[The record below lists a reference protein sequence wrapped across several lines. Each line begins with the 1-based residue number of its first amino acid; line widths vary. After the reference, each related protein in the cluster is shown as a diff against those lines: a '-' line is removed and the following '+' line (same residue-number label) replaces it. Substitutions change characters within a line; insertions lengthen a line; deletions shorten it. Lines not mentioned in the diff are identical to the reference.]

1 MLLIERLDRHE
12 RYAYTL
18 NDSRAVWICTAKR
31 NYEELTMTR
40 IDRQTRDENF
50 ARPLAVLVWTLVLW
64 LAFPAAPA
72 RAEKFIIAWSAVS
85 ALNSPFWVMN
95 DAGLLKQEGLDME
108 LVYIASS
115 PTVARATLAGDIVL
129 SGANS
134 QVIVDA
140 GLNGG
145 DLVAMGAITN
155 VVAFYIMAA
164 PEIKSVA
171 DLRGKM
177 VGVTRFG
184 ASTDFGMRMLLSK
197 YGLEAVKDVPFI
209 QIGGMPEL
217 AAALSK
223 KTVFAAPMSQPMV
236 YLAEKAGMRMLANLA
251 KEDIPFMHI
260 GLTTSKRWIRENR
273 RAAKA
278 FVRAYGRAI
287 HFMHNRKEETR
298 KIFAK
303 YTKINDA
310 GMLDGSIQYGYDF
323 MEKIPFVK
331 PQAFQVTLDQI
342 AKANPKA
349 KQAKPEQFFDNS
361 LVQEL
366 VDEGFFAKLWSKSS

>member
-1 MLLIERLDRHE
+1 MTNCRTNARVVLCYVAASMLL
-12 RYAYTL
+12 
-18 NDSRAVWICTAKR
+18 
-31 NYEELTMTR
+31 
-40 IDRQTRDENF
+40 F
-50 ARPLAVLVWTLVLW
+50 PGLVG
-64 LAFPAAPA
+64 
-72 RAEKFIIAWSAVS
+72 AEKFVIAWSAVS

-95 DAGLLKQEGLDME
+95 DAGFLKQEGLDME

-115 PTVARATLAGDIVL
+115 PTVARATLAGEIVI

-134 QVIVDA
+134 QVIVDV
-140 GLNGG
+140 GLAGG

-155 VVAFYIMAA
+155 VVAFYVMAA
-164 PEIKSVA
+164 PEIKNVM
-171 DLRGKM
+171 DLKGKV

-197 YGLEAVKDVPFI
+197 YGLEAAKDVPFI

-236 YLAEKAGMRMLANLA
+236 YVAQQAGMKMLANLA
-251 KEDIPFMHI
+251 KEEIPFMHI
-260 GLTTSKRWIRENR
+260 GLTTSKKWVREHR
-273 RAAKA
+273 PQAKA
-278 FVRAYGRAI
+278 FIRAYGRSI
-287 HFMHNRKEETR
+287 HFMHTRKEQTR
-298 KIFAK
+298 SIFAK
-303 YTKINDA
+303 YTKINDV

-331 PQAFQVTLDQI
+331 AQAFQVTLDQI
-342 AKANPKA
+342 AKTNPKA

-366 VDEGFFAKLWSKSS
+366 IDEGFFTTLWGRNP

>member
-1 MLLIERLDRHE
+1 MTKVSIGQMRRRLFCCR
-12 RYAYTL
+12 RVIF
-18 NDSRAVWICTAKR
+18 RAVLIVCGI
-31 NYEELTMTR
+31 LP
-40 IDRQTRDENF
+40 
-50 ARPLAVLVWTLVLW
+50 PLPQCVQ
-64 LAFPAAPA
+64 
-72 RAEKFIIAWSAVS
+72 AEKFVIAWSAVS

-140 GLNGG
+140 GLNGA

-164 PEIKSVA
+164 PEIKKVT
-171 DLRGKM
+171 DLKGKV

-184 ASTDFGMRMLLSK
+184 ASTDFGMRMLLAK
-197 YGLEAVKDVPFI
+197 YGLEAAKDVPFI

-236 YLAEKAGMRMLANLA
+236 YLAQKAGLHMLANLA

-260 GLTTSKRWIRENR
+260 GLTTSKRWIREHR
-273 RAAKA
+273 PAAKA
-278 FVRAYGRAI
+278 FIRAYGRSI
-287 HFMHNRKEETR
+287 HFMHTRKEETR

-303 YTKINDA
+303 YTKITDLA
-310 GMLDGSIQYGYDF
+310 MLDGSIQYGYDF
-323 MEKIPFVK
+323 MEKIPLVK
-331 PQAFQVTLDQI
+331 SQAFQVTLEQI
-342 AKANPKA
+342 AKTNPRA
-349 KQAKPEQFFDNS
+349 RQAKPEQFFDNS

-366 VDEGFFAKLWSKSS
+366 VDEGFFEKLWGKTPQ

>member
-1 MLLIERLDRHE
+1 MRKLKGEKIPRPFRIVKRSVQMLTGAAIFVSSLLILP
-12 RYAYTL
+12 
-18 NDSRAVWICTAKR
+18 
-31 NYEELTMTR
+31 
-40 IDRQTRDENF
+40 F
-50 ARPLAVLVWTLVLW
+50 LAHG
-64 LAFPAAPA
+64 
-72 RAEKFIIAWSAVS
+72 EKFIIAWSAVS

-95 DAGLLKQEGLDME
+95 DAGFLKREGLDME

-115 PTVARATLAGDIVL
+115 PTVARATLAGDIVI

-134 QVIVDA
+134 QVIVDV
-140 GLNGG
+140 GLGGG

-155 VVAFYIMAA
+155 VVAFYVMAA

-171 DLRGKM
+171 DLKGKV

-197 YGLEAVKDVPFI
+197 YGLEAAKDVPFI

-236 YLAEKAGMRMLANLA
+236 YVAQQAGMRMLANLA
-251 KEDIPFMHI
+251 KEEIPFMHI
-260 GLTTSKRWIRENR
+260 GLTTSKKWVREHR
-273 RAAKA
+273 PQAKA
-278 FVRAYGRAI
+278 FIRAYGRAI
-287 HFMHNRKEETR
+287 QFMHSRKEETR
-298 KIFAK
+298 AIFAK
-303 YTKINDA
+303 YTKINDPA
-310 GMLDGSIQYGYDF
+310 MLDGSIQYGYDF
-323 MEKIPFVK
+323 MEKIPLVK
-331 PQAFQVTLDQI
+331 AQAFQVTLDQI
-342 AKANPKA
+342 AKTNPKA

-366 VDEGFFAKLWSKSS
+366 VDEGFFTKLWGKNP

>member
-1 MLLIERLDRHE
+1 MAKIRELARLQLFFTALRSGVKLAANLILLTGAMLLCP
-12 RYAYTL
+12 
-18 NDSRAVWICTAKR
+18 V
-31 NYEELTMTR
+31 
-40 IDRQTRDENF
+40 F
-50 ARPLAVLVWTLVLW
+50 ADAQRFVV
-64 LAFPAAPA
+64 
-72 RAEKFIIAWSAVS
+72 AWSAVS

-95 DAGLLKQEGLDME
+95 DAGFWKQEGLDIQ

-115 PTVARATLAGDIVL
+115 PTVARATLAGEIVL

-134 QVIVDA
+134 QVIVDV
-140 GLNGG
+140 GLGGG

-155 VVAFYIMAA
+155 VVAFYVMAA
-164 PEIKSVA
+164 PEVKRVS
-171 DLRGKM
+171 DLKGKV

-197 YGLEAVKDVPFI
+197 YGLEPAKNVPFI

-236 YLAEKAGMRMLANLA
+236 YLAQQAGMRMIANLA
-251 KEDIPFMHI
+251 KEEIPFMHI
-260 GLTTSKRWIRENR
+260 GLTTSRKWIREHR
-273 RAAKA
+273 PQAKA
-278 FVRAYGRAI
+278 FVRAYARAL
-287 HFMHNRKEETR
+287 HFMHTRREETR
-298 KIFAK
+298 SIFAK
-303 YTKINDA
+303 YTRINDQ

-323 MEKIPFVK
+323 MEKIPLVK
-331 PQAFQVTLDQI
+331 PQAFQVTLDQV
-342 AKANPKA
+342 AKSNPKA

-366 VDEGFFAKLWSKSS
+366 IDEGFFAKLWGKNPQ

>member
-1 MLLIERLDRHE
+1 MKHDRTVEAGHLV
-12 RYAYTL
+12 R
-18 NDSRAVWICTAKR
+18 RGGW
-31 NYEELTMTR
+31 
-40 IDRQTRDENF
+40 
-50 ARPLAVLVWTLVLW
+50 LAVFCAFLVSAVFTVS
-64 LAFPAAPA
+64 PA
-72 RAEKFIIAWSAVS
+72 RAEKFVIAWSAVS

-95 DAGLLKQEGLDME
+95 DAGLLKQEGLDMQ

-115 PTVARATLAGDIVL
+115 PTVAQATLAGDIVL

-164 PEIKSVA
+164 PEIKTVA

-217 AAALSK
+217 AGALWK
-223 KTVFAAPMSQPMV
+223 KTLFAAPMSNRLNHGASTMMLRGAQSPALTWTQ
-236 YLAEKAGMRMLANLA
+236 LAELAG
-251 KEDIPFMHI
+251 
-260 GLTTSKRWIRENR
+260 
-273 RAAKA
+273 
-278 FVRAYGRAI
+278 AI
-287 HFMHNRKEETR
+287 
-298 KIFAK
+298 
-303 YTKINDA
+303 
-310 GMLDGSIQYGYDF
+310 
-323 MEKIPFVK
+323 
-331 PQAFQVTLDQI
+331 
-342 AKANPKA
+342 
-349 KQAKPEQFFDNS
+349 
-361 LVQEL
+361 
-366 VDEGFFAKLWSKSS
+366 

>member
-1 MLLIERLDRHE
+1 MLKLSARMLGV
-12 RYAYTL
+12 A
-18 NDSRAVWICTAKR
+18 
-31 NYEELTMTR
+31 
-40 IDRQTRDENF
+40 F
-50 ARPLAVLVWTLVLW
+50 AMMLFCSPVN
-64 LAFPAAPA
+64 
-72 RAEKFIIAWSAVS
+72 AEKFVIAWSAVS

-115 PTVARATLAGDIVL
+115 PTVARATLAGDIVI

-134 QVIVDA
+134 QVIVDV

-164 PEIKSVA
+164 PEIKTVT
-171 DLRGKM
+171 DLRGKV

-197 YGLEAVKDVPFI
+197 YGLEAAKDVPFI

-217 AAALSK
+217 AAALSQ

-236 YLAEKAGMRMLANLA
+236 YLAQKAGMRMLANLA

-260 GLTTSKRWIRENR
+260 GLTTSKRWIREHR
-273 RAAKA
+273 PQAKA
-278 FVRAYGRAI
+278 FIRAYGRAI
-287 HFMHNRKEETR
+287 HFMHTRKEQT
-298 KIFAK
+298 KAIFAK

-310 GMLDGSIQYGYDF
+310 GMLDGSLQYGYDF

-331 PQAFQVTLDQI
+331 AQAFQVTLDQI
-342 AKANPKA
+342 ARTNPKA

-366 VDEGFFAKLWSKSS
+366 VDEGFFTKLWGKKP

>member
-1 MLLIERLDRHE
+1 MNKAIFFALVFMSILLG
-12 RYAYTL
+12 
-18 NDSRAVWICTAKR
+18 SRAH
-31 NYEELTMTR
+31 
-40 IDRQTRDENF
+40 
-50 ARPLAVLVWTLVLW
+50 
-64 LAFPAAPA
+64 
-72 RAEKFIIAWSAVS
+72 AEKFVIAWSAVS

-95 DAGLLKQEGLDME
+95 DADLLKQEGLDME

-140 GLNGG
+140 GLNGA

-155 VVAFYIMAA
+155 VVAFYVMAA
-164 PEIKSVA
+164 PEIKTVN
-171 DLRGKM
+171 DLKGKV

-197 YGLEAVKDVPFI
+197 YGLEPSKEVPMI

-236 YLAEKAGMRMLANLA
+236 YLAQQAGMRMIANLA
-251 KEDIPFMHI
+251 KEEIPFMHI
-260 GLTTSKRWIRENR
+260 GLTTSKKWVREHR
-273 RAAKA
+273 PQAKA
-278 FVRAYGRAI
+278 FIRAYGRAI
-287 HFMHNRKEETR
+287 YFMHTRKEETR

-303 YTKINDA
+303 YTKINDP

-323 MEKIPFVK
+323 MEKVPLVK
-331 PQAFQVTLDQI
+331 TAAFQVTLDQI
-342 AKANPKA
+342 AKTNPKA

-366 VDEGFFAKLWSKSS
+366 IDEGFFAKLWGKNPQ

>member
-1 MLLIERLDRHE
+1 MVEIGVDVTKARNRFLAGLLIIV
-12 RYAYTL
+12 T
-18 NDSRAVWICTAKR
+18 
-31 NYEELTMTR
+31 
-40 IDRQTRDENF
+40 
-50 ARPLAVLVWTLVLW
+50 AVLSL
-64 LAFPAAPA
+64 APA
-72 RAEKFIIAWSAVS
+72 VARAQKAVIAWSAVS

-95 DAGLLKQEGLDME
+95 DAGLWKQEGLDME

-134 QVIVDA
+134 QVIVDV
-140 GLNGG
+140 GLQGG

-155 VVAFYIMAA
+155 VVAFYVMAA
-164 PEIKSVA
+164 PEVKTVT
-171 DLRGKM
+171 DLKGKL

-184 ASTDFGMRMLLSK
+184 ASTDFGMRMLLTK
-197 YGLEAVKDVPFI
+197 YDLEPVKDVPFI

-223 KTVFAAPMSQPMV
+223 KTVYAAPMSQPMV
-236 YLAEKAGMRMLANLA
+236 YLAQQAGMRMIANLA

-260 GLTTSKRWIRENR
+260 GLTTSRKWVREHR
-273 RAAKA
+273 TQAKA
-278 FVRAYGRAI
+278 FIRAYGRAL
-287 HFMHNRKEETR
+287 HFMHNRQEETR
-298 KIFAK
+298 AIFAK
-303 YTKINDA
+303 YTKINDR

-323 MEKIPFVK
+323 MEKIPLVK

-342 AKANPKA
+342 ARNNPKA

-366 VDEGFFAKLWSKSS
+366 VDEGFFARLWGKNL

>member
-1 MLLIERLDRHE
+1 MPKLIKFFLAHFVSIATAHNRIRSCLVIIATALSLL
-12 RYAYTL
+12 
-18 NDSRAVWICTAKR
+18 
-31 NYEELTMTR
+31 
-40 IDRQTRDENF
+40 
-50 ARPLAVLVWTLVLW
+50 
-64 LAFPAAPA
+64 PASAQ
-72 RAEKFIIAWSAVS
+72 AEKFVIAWSAVS

-95 DAGLLKQEGLDME
+95 DVGFLKQEGLDME

-140 GLNGG
+140 GLNGA

-155 VVAFYIMAA
+155 VVAFYVMAA
-164 PEIKSVA
+164 PEIKTVT
-171 DLRGKM
+171 DLKGKV

-197 YGLEAVKDVPFI
+197 YGLEAPKDLPFI

-223 KTVFAAPMSQPMV
+223 KTVYAAPMSQPMV
-236 YLAEKAGMRMLANLA
+236 YVAQQAGMRMIANLA
-251 KEDIPFMHI
+251 KEEIPFMHI
-260 GLTTSKRWIRENR
+260 GLTTSKKWVREHR
-273 RAAKA
+273 PQAKA
-278 FVRAYGRAI
+278 FIRAYGRSI
-287 HFMHNRKEETR
+287 HFMHTR
-298 KIFAK
+298 REQTRSIFAK

-323 MEKIPFVK
+323 MEKIPLVK
-331 PQAFQVTLDQI
+331 AQAFQVTLDQI
-342 AKANPKA
+342 AKTNPKA

-366 VDEGFFAKLWSKSS
+366 IDEGFFSKLWARNP

>member
-1 MLLIERLDRHE
+1 MKKAIFFALVFMSLLLG
-12 RYAYTL
+12 
-18 NDSRAVWICTAKR
+18 SRAH
-31 NYEELTMTR
+31 
-40 IDRQTRDENF
+40 
-50 ARPLAVLVWTLVLW
+50 
-64 LAFPAAPA
+64 
-72 RAEKFIIAWSAVS
+72 AEKFVIAWSAVS

-95 DAGLLKQEGLDME
+95 DADLLKQEGLDME

-140 GLNGG
+140 GLNGA

-155 VVAFYIMAA
+155 VVAFYVMAA
-164 PEIKSVA
+164 PEIKTVN
-171 DLRGKM
+171 DLKGKV

-197 YGLEAVKDVPFI
+197 YGLEPSKEVPII

-236 YLAEKAGMRMLANLA
+236 YLAQQAGMRMIANLA
-251 KEDIPFMHI
+251 KEEIPFMHI
-260 GLTTSKRWIRENR
+260 GLTTSKKWVREHR
-273 RAAKA
+273 PQAKA
-278 FVRAYGRAI
+278 FIRAYGRAI
-287 HFMHNRKEETR
+287 YFMHTRKEETR

-303 YTKINDA
+303 YTKINDP

-323 MEKIPFVK
+323 MEKVPLVK
-331 PQAFQVTLDQI
+331 TAAFQVTLDQI
-342 AKANPKA
+342 AKTNPKA

-366 VDEGFFAKLWSKSS
+366 IDEGFFAKLWGKNPQ

>member
-1 MLLIERLDRHE
+1 MIRLIRFCFASL
-12 RYAYTL
+12 A
-18 NDSRAVWICTAKR
+18 NTA
-31 NYEELTMTR
+31 
-40 IDRQTRDENF
+40 F
-50 ARPLAVLVWTLVLW
+50 ARRGLFRSIILTVVLL
-64 LAFPAAPA
+64 PGAAA
-72 RAEKFIIAWSAVS
+72 AEKFVIAWSAVS

-95 DAGLLKQEGLDME
+95 DAGFLKQEGLDME

-115 PTVARATLAGDIVL
+115 PTVARATLAGDIVI

-134 QVIVDA
+134 QVIVDV
-140 GLNGG
+140 GLQGG

-155 VVAFYIMAA
+155 VVAFYVMAA
-164 PEIKSVA
+164 PEIKSVP
-171 DLRGKM
+171 DLKGKV

-197 YGLEAVKDVPFI
+197 YGLEAAKDVPFI

-223 KTVFAAPMSQPMV
+223 KTVYAAPMSQPMV
-236 YLAEKAGMRMLANLA
+236 YVAQQAGMKMIANLA
-251 KEDIPFMHI
+251 NEEIPFMHI
-260 GLTTSKRWIRENR
+260 GLTTSRKWIREHR
-273 RAAKA
+273 PQAKA
-278 FVRAYGRAI
+278 FIRAHGRAI
-287 HFMHNRKEETR
+287 HFMHTRREETR
-298 KIFAK
+298 AIFAK
-303 YTKINDA
+303 YTKIKDQ

-323 MEKIPFVK
+323 MEKIPLVK

-342 AKANPKA
+342 ARTNPKA

-366 VDEGFFAKLWSKSS
+366 VNEGFFAKLWGKNP

>member
-1 MLLIERLDRHE
+1 MSSKSDPRYDRVSQ
-12 RYAYTL
+12 R
-18 NDSRAVWICTAKR
+18 NKKAVKV
-31 NYEELTMTR
+31 
-40 IDRQTRDENF
+40 
-50 ARPLAVLVWTLVLW
+50 LAIVVAFSAWLVLGVGQG
-64 LAFPAAPA
+64 
-72 RAEKFIIAWSAVS
+72 RTEKMVIAWSAVS

-95 DAGLLKQEGLDME
+95 DAGFLKQEGLDME

-155 VVAFYIMAA
+155 VVAFYVMAV
-164 PEIKSVA
+164 PEIKHVQE
-171 DLRGKM
+171 LKGKT

-184 ASTDFGMRMLLSK
+184 ASTDFGMRMLLTK
-197 YGLEAVKDVPFI
+197 YGLEPVKDVPFV

-217 AAALSK
+217 AAAISR
-223 KTVFAAPMSQPMV
+223 KTIYAAPMSYPMAYV
-236 YLAEKAGMRMLANLA
+236 AQQAGVKMIANLA
-251 KEDIPFMHI
+251 QEDIPFMHI
-260 GLTTSKRWIRENR
+260 GLTTSRKWIREHR
-273 RAAKA
+273 PQAKA
-278 FVRAYGRAI
+278 FVRAHGRAM
-287 HFMHNRKEETR
+287 HFMHTRKEETR
-298 KIFAK
+298 AIFAK
-303 YTKINDA
+303 YTKINDP

-323 MEKIPFVK
+323 MEKIPLVK

-342 AKANPKA
+342 ARNNPKA
-349 KQAKPEQFFDNS
+349 KTAKPEQFFDNS

-366 VDEGFFAKLWSKSS
+366 INEGFYTKLWGKKQ

>member
-1 MLLIERLDRHE
+1 MPKFINFHITNAVSIASARIRARSYRVIIGTALLL
-12 RYAYTL
+12 L
-18 NDSRAVWICTAKR
+18 
-31 NYEELTMTR
+31 
-40 IDRQTRDENF
+40 
-50 ARPLAVLVWTLVLW
+50 
-64 LAFPAAPA
+64 PADA
-72 RAEKFIIAWSAVS
+72 RAEKFVIAWSAVS

-95 DAGLLKQEGLDME
+95 DAGFLKQEGLDME
-108 LVYIASS
+108 LVYITSS

-140 GLNGG
+140 GLNGA

-155 VVAFYIMAA
+155 VVAFYVMAA
-164 PEIKSVA
+164 PEIKTVA
-171 DLRGKM
+171 DLKGKL

-197 YGLEAVKDVPFI
+197 YGLEPAKDVPFI

-236 YLAEKAGMRMLANLA
+236 YLAQQAGMRMIANLA

-260 GLTTSKRWIRENR
+260 GLTTSKKWVREHR
-273 RAAKA
+273 PQAKA
-278 FVRAYGRAI
+278 FIRAYGRAL
-287 HFMHNRKEETR
+287 HFMHSRKEETR
-298 KIFAK
+298 AIFAK
-303 YTKINDA
+303 YTKIKDQA
-310 GMLDGSIQYGYDF
+310 MLDGSIQYGYDF
-323 MEKIPFVK
+323 MEKIPLVK
-331 PQAFQVTLDQI
+331 TQAFQVTLDQI
-342 AKANPKA
+342 AKANSKA

-361 LVQEL
+361 VVQE
-366 VDEGFFAKLWSKSS
+366 VIDDGFFSKLWGK

>member
-1 MLLIERLDRHE
+1 VGMKKPILIALTIFSLMLVRSPVH
-12 RYAYTL
+12 
-18 NDSRAVWICTAKR
+18 
-31 NYEELTMTR
+31 
-40 IDRQTRDENF
+40 
-50 ARPLAVLVWTLVLW
+50 
-64 LAFPAAPA
+64 
-72 RAEKFIIAWSAVS
+72 AEKFVIAWSAVS

-95 DAGLLKQEGLDME
+95 DADLLKQEGLDME

-140 GLNGG
+140 GLNGA

-155 VVAFYIMAA
+155 VVAFYVMAA
-164 PEIKSVA
+164 PEIKTVN
-171 DLRGKM
+171 DLKGKV

-197 YGLEAVKDVPFI
+197 YGLEPSKEVPMI

-236 YLAEKAGMRMLANLA
+236 YLAQQAGMRMIANLA
-251 KEDIPFMHI
+251 KEEIPFMHI
-260 GLTTSKRWIRENR
+260 GLTTSKKWIREHR
-273 RAAKA
+273 PQAKA

-287 HFMHNRKEETR
+287 YFMHTHKEETR
-298 KIFAK
+298 KIFSK
-303 YTKINDA
+303 YTKINDP

-323 MEKIPFVK
+323 MEKVPLVK
-331 PQAFQVTLDQI
+331 TAAFQATLDQI
-342 AKANPKA
+342 AKTNPKA

-366 VDEGFFAKLWSKSS
+366 IDEGFFAKLWGKNPQ